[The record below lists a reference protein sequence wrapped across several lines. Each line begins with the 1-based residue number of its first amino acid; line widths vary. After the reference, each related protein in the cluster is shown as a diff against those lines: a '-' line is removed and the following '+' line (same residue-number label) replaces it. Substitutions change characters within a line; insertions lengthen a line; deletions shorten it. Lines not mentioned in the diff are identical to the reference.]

1 MDIQEYT
8 IAQFFAEIA
17 SENVAPAG
25 GSVVAVAGAMG
36 AALCEMTCVHTLNS
50 DTSEAQASE
59 ITTTRD
65 QLAAQ
70 RETLLQLAGQDARVV
85 ETVFTG
91 EEASQAEVKRS
102 LGVPASIAETCLGV
116 LEQGATIVEWNDRA
130 VVADANTGLVLANA
144 ALNAAIFIVNSNLDH
159 VSDQSFVT
167 EMEARVGEIVTAADS
182 IAEGLPG
189 IR

>member
-1 MDIQEYT
+1 MDVKAYP
-8 IAQFFAEIA
+8 IAQFLSEIA
-17 SENVAPAG
+17 SENVSPAG
-25 GSVVAVAGAMG
+25 GTAVAVAGAMG
-36 AALCEMTCVHTLNS
+36 AALCEMTCIHTLTRNPAGA
-50 DTSEAQASE
+50 DASE
-59 ITTTRD
+59 ISTTRD

-91 EEASQAEVKRS
+91 SEASQTEVKRS

-116 LEQGATIVEWNDRA
+116 LEQGATIGDWTDRA

-144 ALNAAIFIVNSNLDH
+144 SLNAAIFIVNSNLDH

-167 EMEARVGEIVTAADS
+167 EMEARVGEIVAAADS
-182 IAEGLPG
+182 IADGLPG